1 MAAADRT
8 SLNINIGVRNRV
20 SSVLNAIGTVIFWY
34 AFLPL
39 PYYFPMPVVACVV
52 VFAAYRVAN
61 GILATINWSISDR
74 KTAVLAVTFVG
85 CVVADVTIGLL
96 VGSLASAFVQFGT
109 VADGPAVVKV
119 FASPVADNEKVV
131 GKGACQMFIVN
142 VTALDGIDFPST
154 IQSQFE
160 IYVSSGPASVIASPT
175 SATASP
181 TDNHYTYQAIGT
193 EADNQSSGGG
203 ASGSST
209 TAAYFSCPA
218 RANYGGAAPA
228 YPPTSTDSVVVE
240 SLPVQTSEHY
250 NSGYVST
257 PPVWSTDASKTY
269 TLVYSIQDHF
279 TVANCTAHVDRM
291 KKVIARLELIKNVVI
306 SLRDVF
312 VHDTEGIIALREIY
326 LLCRAA
332 SVNCSLEFPKY
343 RQLNA
348 EATAFHRE
356 LRKSGQAV
364 EDWSECHCRPY
375 TANGHMLGQT
385 QENLNDT
392 IINL

>member
-39 PYYFPMPVVACVV
+39 PYYFPMPIVACVV

-193 EADNQSSGGG
+193 ETNTSDTTFLSSP
-203 ASGSST
+203 ALALSCEGS
-209 TAAYFSCPA
+209 F
-218 RANYGGAAPA
+218 
-228 YPPTSTDSVVVE
+228 
-240 SLPVQTSEHY
+240 
-250 NSGYVST
+250 
-257 PPVWSTDASKTY
+257 
-269 TLVYSIQDHF
+269 
-279 TVANCTAHVDRM
+279 
-291 KKVIARLELIKNVVI
+291 
-306 SLRDVF
+306 
-312 VHDTEGIIALREIY
+312 
-326 LLCRAA
+326 A
-332 SVNCSLEFPKY
+332 SVPPPPASLVAADVAPKFSILTSFRTEFCE
-343 RQLNA
+343 QVN
-348 EATAFHRE
+348 
-356 LRKSGQAV
+356 Q
-364 EDWSECHCRPY
+364 
-375 TANGHMLGQT
+375 
-385 QENLNDT
+385 
-392 IINL
+392 